1 MRDIYSMEYTELSNA
16 PHFIFN
22 GQHTKDFF
30 VMNVQADSGL
40 AKETFLPDRS
50 LIVEKTRYS
59 DKSYLLG
66 FNEEPLKFKIRLLF
80 DEHKL
85 RQLDLMALRRWLHT
99 STYKELKFDTKEEA
113 NMHIVVYAMVTGA
126 SELSHNVINDGYVD
140 LEFTTNSSRR
150 FSEVMEE
157 EYDFTRSASEKI
169 RDEYNSEFSSLSLTS
184 NNIGKSLK
192 QYVARTNYANVEE
205 FFKDKNKDKLPDGW
219 KLLYGS
225 LDDIQLDEKG
235 KLTLNNVQLR
245 KRFNGNYKRN
255 YYMRA
260 HGKGGKI
267 RIHENDY
274 KIDDTPVHEFV
285 FRRNLMGHSGTFDLD
300 SSKDGIGEGWT
311 KVGETGSFEIDKDT
325 EFQLLKN
332 HGKLSSPISIIDGVK
347 YVMISEDRNKNSSI
361 TIGANT
367 NTNTSSSINRMKFI
381 GSKSDNS
388 IIISSINN
396 NDAKL
401 SYIRVY
407 SVNDK
412 EYEEF
417 DNLSDDEVLVKYPY
431 FDSHAYI
438 ELDFRNT
445 KGHIDYIDLWELND
459 LNKSK
464 LDKGTPI
471 EKLVYFEYGDYL
483 NMLEK
488 YNDKVVNIYNELLES
503 FDKLSKV
510 EGINIS
516 DFQDKID
523 ILFNDLRTE
532 ISSLVKGDNMKLY
545 QWDDIQPHYKR
556 FLEFGA
562 RSQAI
567 NNQVADYIERNH
579 RLIDGSYEIGADKI
593 TIFNYGDKAVYP
605 TFLFESRDG
614 SDIMVRNLDTGEQTI
629 ITDNISDEQIKMI
642 GSSEQIYTSRPAPY
656 YKYNSH
662 DDNFIRLKRGY
673 NDLEFSG
680 NYRLKITYQFV
691 LL

>member
-1 MRDIYSMEYTELSNA
+1 
-16 PHFIFN
+16 
-22 GQHTKDFF
+22 
-30 VMNVQADSGL
+30 MNVQADSGL

-59 DKSYLLG
+59 EKSYLLG

-99 STYKELKFDTKEEA
+99 TTYKELKFDTEEES
-113 NMHIVVYAMVTGA
+113 NMHIVVYAMVTGM

-150 FSEVMEE
+150 YSEIMEE

-169 RDEYNSEFSSLSLTS
+169 LEEYDSEFSSLTLTS

-205 FFKDKNKDKLPDGW
+205 LFKDKNKDKLPDGW
-219 KLLYGS
+219 KLISGS
-225 LDDIQLDEKG
+225 VDDINLDVNG
-235 KLTLNNVQLR
+235 KLTLSNVHLR
-245 KRFNGNYKRN
+245 KRFNGNNKRN

-260 HGKGGKI
+260 HGNGGTI

-274 KIDDTPVHEFV
+274 KIDETPVHEFV
-285 FRRNLMGHSGTFDLD
+285 FRRNLLGHSGTFDLD

-311 KVGETGSFEIDKDT
+311 KVGDLGTFDIDKKT
-325 EFQLLKN
+325 EFQTIKDG
-332 HGKLSSPISIIDGVK
+332 GKLTSPINIIDGLR
-347 YVMISEDRNKNSSI
+347 YVMVAEDRNKNSIISIGSNSSSNNTNELNKMKFTGSKEDNSI
-361 TIGANT
+361 TIFSN
-367 NTNTSSSINRMKFI
+367 
-381 GSKSDNS
+381 DNKET
-388 IIISSINN
+388 
-396 NDAKL
+396 KL

-407 SVNDK
+407 SVTEK
-412 EYEEF
+412 EFNEF
-417 DNLSDDEVLVKYPY
+417 DDLSDDEVRLKYPY

-438 ELDFRNT
+438 DLDFRNDS
-445 KGHIDYIDLWELND
+445 GYIDYIDLWELND

-471 EKLVYFEYGDYL
+471 EKLVYFDYDEYL
-483 NMLEK
+483 KMLEK
-488 YNDKVVNIYNELLES
+488 YNNKVTDIYYEMYES
-503 FDKLSKV
+503 FEKLSKID
-510 EGINIS
+510 GLNIS
-516 DFQDKID
+516 DIQNKID
-523 ILFNDLRTE
+523 ILFQNLRSE
-532 ISSLVKGDNMKLY
+532 ISSLIKGSNMKLY
-545 QWDDIQPHYKR
+545 QWDDLQPHYKR
-556 FLEFGA
+556 FKEFA
-562 RSQAI
+562 AQSKAI
-567 NNQVADYIERNH
+567 SKIIADYIQINH
-579 RLIDGSYEIGADKI
+579 RLIDGSHEIGTDKI
-593 TIFNYGDKAVYP
+593 TVYNYGDKAVYP

-614 SDIMVRNLDTGEQTI
+614 SDIMVRNIDTGEHTV
-629 ITDNISDEQIKMI
+629 ITDNISGEQIKVI
-642 GSSEQIYTSRPAPY
+642 GSSEQIYSSRPAPY

-680 NYRLKITYQFV
+680 NYKLKITYQFV